1 MNKTKKKRKKT
12 FVILFGLAVALLSAP
27 HVQAQGLLENLLDEY
42 YAEKDQQSNNNGGVM
57 GRGTGT
63 VGVDFTGQ
71 GFGATDGDITG
82 QTFGAPLGSGLL
94 VMLAAGAS
102 YATIKSRKNK
112 TERTNEHEKDWHYRS
127 GNGFGFRSVA
137 MQERTTYNNQ
147 WE

>member
-1 MNKTKKKRKKT
+1 MDKTKKKRKKT

-94 VMLAAGAS
+94 VMLAAGAG
-102 YATIKSRKNK
+102 YATMKSRKK
-112 TERTNEHEKDWHYRS
+112 
-127 GNGFGFRSVA
+127 
-137 MQERTTYNNQ
+137 QNNQ
-147 WE
+147 NRQNRKEK